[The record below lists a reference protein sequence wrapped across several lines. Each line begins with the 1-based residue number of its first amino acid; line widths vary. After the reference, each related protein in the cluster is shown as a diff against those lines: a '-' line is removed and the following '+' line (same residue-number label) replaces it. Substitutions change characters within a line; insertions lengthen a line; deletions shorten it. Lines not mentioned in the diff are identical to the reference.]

1 MTQSSISIWFDLVLP
16 GLTRRMNHSDWLYLV

>member
-16 GLTRRMNHSDWLYLV
+16 GLTRRMNQSDWFYLV